1 MVNSWADILF
11 IHFVGRFQVTCTR
24 MMKKKGI
31 ILIEDLYSNRFSTV
45 TLDLQNVKRSI
56 SYFTNIFTKFN
67 NLTFPE
73 FLCAL
78 FLPSCNEEE
87 KGKNNCVNTWC
98 FSLDLQAI

>member
-45 TLDLQNVKRSI
+45 ETGPAKCEKK
-56 SYFTNIFTKFN
+56 YFI
-67 NLTFPE
+67 L
-73 FLCAL
+73 
-78 FLPSCNEEE
+78 
-87 KGKNNCVNTWC
+87 
-98 FSLDLQAI
+98 